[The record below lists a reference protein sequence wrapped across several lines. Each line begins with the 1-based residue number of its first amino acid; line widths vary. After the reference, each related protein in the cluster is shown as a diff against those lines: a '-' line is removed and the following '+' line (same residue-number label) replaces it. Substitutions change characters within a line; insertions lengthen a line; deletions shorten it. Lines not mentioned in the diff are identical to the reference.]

1 MAKKL
6 YVGNLAF
13 TATEDDVRNAFAAF
27 TVNSVAIIS
36 DRETGRSR
44 GFAFIEV
51 EDAEGAIAGMHGKDL
66 SGRKLVVNEA
76 RERENRGGGSRPGG
90 FSGGGQGG
98 YGGGNG
104 GQGGGYDRGGNGGGY
119 DRGGYDRHERGNR
132 RDSY

>member
-1 MAKKL
+1 MEAASADPTFLFTFLRRQVVSKKL
-6 YVGNLAF
+6 YIGNLAF

-76 RERENRGGGSRPGG
+76 RERENRSGGSRPGG
-90 FSGGGQGG
+90 FSGGDQIG
-98 YGGGNG
+98 
-104 GQGGGYDRGGNGGGY
+104 RA
-119 DRGGYDRHERGNR
+119 HV
-132 RDSY
+132 